1 MCVSGCSAHTQTHR
15 ERRAGAGGGTFVERE
30 DGNHSDGAPLLGVE
44 VASTADRPE
53 TRLAVTD
60 ETSHFSTFKK
70 CGIWDQNKIHPDF
83 LGSFIS

>member
-1 MCVSGCSAHTQTHR
+1 M
-15 ERRAGAGGGTFVERE
+15 ERE

-60 ETSHFSTFKK
+60 ETSQIFHF
-70 CGIWDQNKIHPDF
+70 
-83 LGSFIS
+83 